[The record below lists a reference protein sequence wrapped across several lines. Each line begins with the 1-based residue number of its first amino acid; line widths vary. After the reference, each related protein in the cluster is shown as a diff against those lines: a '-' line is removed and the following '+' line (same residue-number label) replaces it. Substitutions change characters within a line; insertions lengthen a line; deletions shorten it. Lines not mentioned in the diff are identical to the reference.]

1 MSCAAGSSRH
11 HVERLCLG
19 KTECLLSASSEVYD
33 PAGQLPEHCRGD
45 EEGGEGALAEAEKA
59 LGDALDYF
67 GGVCEGLGRLF
78 VLGGVEHG
86 LGLAVLGRLVVDAV
100 IVETDEFVWEDH
112 LVLPALGGTLG
123 DGDPVGHLD
132 LLKLGLGTGSGER

>member
-45 EEGGEGALAEAEKA
+45 EEGGETGAAARAQAAA
-59 LGDALDYF
+59 LYVQA
-67 GGVCEGLGRLF
+67 VC
-78 VLGGVEHG
+78 
-86 LGLAVLGRLVVDAV
+86 
-100 IVETDEFVWEDH
+100 
-112 LVLPALGGTLG
+112 
-123 DGDPVGHLD
+123 
-132 LLKLGLGTGSGER
+132 GSV